1 MGKTIAEKIISSHAD
16 REVRESDIAL
26 AKIDLLMG
34 HDWNA
39 ALTIQV
45 LKEMGAEKVFDPQKV
60 IFVVDH
66 GVPCPNE
73 KISALQ
79 AETEAFAR
87 NQGIH
92 LYPSGRGICH
102 QLLPQEGHVRPGGI
116 IVGSDSHT
124 TTYGALNAF
133 AAGVGSTD
141 LAAALVSGRLWF
153 KVPPTMKIIL
163 GGNLPQGVYAKDLIL
178 HIIGIVTAEGANYMA
193 VEFGGEG
200 VYNLSLDSR
209 LTIAN
214 MGIEMGAKAALFE
227 VDAKAREWLAGRTSQ
242 PIDPVVSDP
251 DAHFAR
257 VLEWNLSSVVP
268 QVAKPH
274 RVDNVV
280 PVKEVEGTPVHQGV
294 LGTCTNGRLEDLTI
308 AAEILKGKEVFPGFR
323 LLVAPASRQ
332 VEIEALQAGVLKVL
346 LKAGALLLP
355 PGCGPCHGVGGVP
368 RDGENVIST
377 ASRNFKGRMGNNKAS
392 IYLASPA
399 TVAASAL
406 EGKITDP
413 RKYVR

>member
-1 MGKTIAEKIISSHAD
+1 MGRTIAEKIISSHSD
-16 REVRESDIAL
+16 KEVHESDIAL
-26 AKIDLLMG
+26 AKVDLLMG

-45 LKEMGAEKVFDPQKV
+45 LKEMSSEKVFDPQKI

-66 GVPCPNE
+66 GVPSPNE

-79 AETEAFAR
+79 AETETFAK
-87 NQGIH
+87 NQGIRIYH
-92 LYPSGRGICH
+92 SGQGICH
-102 QLLPQEGHVRPGGI
+102 QLLPQEGHVRPGMI

-124 TTYGALNAF
+124 STYGALNAF
-133 AAGVGSTD
+133 AVGVGSTD
-141 LAAALVSGRLWF
+141 LAAALASGRLWF
-153 KVPPTMKIIL
+153 KVPQTIKML
-163 GGNLPQGVYAKDLIL
+163 LTGNLLKGVYAKDLIL
-178 HIIGIVTAEGANYMA
+178 HIIGKVTAEGANYMA

-200 VYNLSLDSR
+200 ARSLPLDSR

-214 MGIEMGAKAALFE
+214 MGIEMGAKATLFE
-227 VDAKAREWLAGRTSQ
+227 VDSKTKEWLASRTLQ

-251 DAHFAR
+251 DAHFAQ
-257 VLEWNLSSVVP
+257 VLEWNLSFLVP

-274 RVDNVV
+274 QVDNVV
-280 PVKEVEGTPVHQGV
+280 PVTEVEGTPVQQGV

-308 AAEILKGKEVFPGFR
+308 AAEILKGKAVFPGFR

-332 VEIEALQAGVLKVL
+332 VEIEALRAGVLEVFL
-346 LKAGALLLP
+346 EAGALILP

-377 ASRNFKGRMGNNKAS
+377 ANRNFKGRMGNNKAS
-392 IYLASPA
+392 IYLGSPA